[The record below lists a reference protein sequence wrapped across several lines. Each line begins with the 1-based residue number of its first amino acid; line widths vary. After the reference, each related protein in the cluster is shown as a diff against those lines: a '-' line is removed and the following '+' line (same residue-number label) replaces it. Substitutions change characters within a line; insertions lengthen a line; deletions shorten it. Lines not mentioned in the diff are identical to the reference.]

1 MAQPPLTA
9 ITQSASKVNLEQ
21 LKINDLCS
29 RLEAYLTPEQVAEI
43 HTAYLFGAEAHKDQ
57 YRISGEPYIIHPI
70 AVADILAS
78 LQLDSQSII
87 AAILHDVIEDTH
99 IDKAQISHKFSAE
112 VADLV
117 DGVSKLTH
125 LTFKDP
131 HEAQAAN
138 FQKMML
144 AMSEDI
150 RIIMIKLADR
160 THNMR
165 TLSALPAHKRRRIAH
180 ETLDIYA
187 PIANRLGLNT
197 FRIELEDLGL
207 ATLYPLRTKIL
218 KSRIVKA
225 RGNRKEVVGRIE
237 TAIRSRLNQ
246 EQVHGEISGREKH
259 LFSLYQ
265 KMRDKG
271 LRFHEI
277 LDVYAYRITVDKV
290 DNCYRTLGVVHSL
303 YKPVPG
309 RFKDYI
315 AIPKANGYQSLH
327 TVLFGPYGVHIEIQI
342 RTHDMDEIAENGI
355 AAHWLYKNQNTYEG
369 YNNAQKQ
376 AREWV
381 QGLLEIQKNAG
392 NSVEFLEN
400 VKIDLFPDEVYVF
413 TPKGA
418 ILSLPKNATAIDF
431 AYAVHTDIGNRCSSI
446 KINWKPAPLQ
456 SCLRNGQ
463 TVEIITTPEARPTP
477 AWLDF
482 VVTAKARSAIHH
494 YLKKQQNWEAVVLGK
509 RLLEHALHTT
519 YSSLGK
525 VPEQRLKN
533 LLNEFGYDHKHELF
547 QDIGQGVRMAPL
559 VAKHLLPNDTAGT
572 PRPAMSQPLT
582 IKGTEGVVVTFAKC
596 CCPIPGDSIMGFL
609 TTGKGIVIHQ
619 NNCRSTHDLR
629 QYADKWLAVQ
639 WAPDLK
645 QEFSVDIHIGV
656 NNRRGVLANIAST
669 ISELD
674 TNIENVKIHEH
685 DHLHSRLHFTIT
697 VKNRTHL
704 AKIIKRIRT
713 LHAVNL
719 ISRTQY

>member
-1 MAQPPLTA
+1 MAQSSLTD
-9 ITQSASKVNLEQ
+9 TTNTVSKTDLKQ

-29 RLEAYLTPEQVAEI
+29 RLEAYLTPEQVTEI
-43 HTAYLFGAEAHKDQ
+43 YAAYLFGAEAHKDQ

-87 AAILHDVIEDTH
+87 AAILHDVIEDTN
-99 IDKAQISHKFSAE
+99 IDKAQISRHFSAE

-131 HEAQAAN
+131 HEAHAAN

-144 AMSEDI
+144 AMSQDI

-197 FRIELEDLGL
+197 FRIELEDLGFS
-207 ATLYPLRTKIL
+207 TLYPLRAQTL
-218 KSRIVKA
+218 KARIIKA
-225 RGNRKEVVGRIE
+225 RGNRKEVVGLIE

-259 LFSLYQ
+259 LFSLYR
-265 KMRDKG
+265 KMRNKR
-271 LRFHEI
+271 LHFHEI

-413 TPKGA
+413 TPNGA
-418 ILSLPKNATAIDF
+418 IMSLPKSATAIDF
-431 AYAVHTDIGNRCSSI
+431 AYAVHTDIGNLCTAV
-446 KINWKPAPLQ
+446 KIDWKPAPLQ
-456 SCLRNGQ
+456 SRLRNGQ
-463 TVEIITTPEARPTP
+463 TVEIITTLDARPNP

-509 RLLEHALHTT
+509 RLLEKALHST

-525 VPEQRLKN
+525 VPEALLKD
-533 LLNEFGYDHKHELF
+533 LLNNFGYTHKRELF
-547 QDIGQGVRMAPL
+547 QDIGQGLRMAPL
-559 VAKHLLPNDTAGT
+559 VAKHLAPNTITDRGDSTHH
-572 PRPAMSQPLT
+572 QPLT

-596 CCPIPGDSIMGFL
+596 CRPIPGDSIMGFL

-619 NNCRSTHDLR
+619 NSCRSTHDLR
-629 QYADKWLAVQ
+629 QQVDKWLSVQ
-639 WAPDLK
+639 WSQEIN
-645 QEFSVDIHIGV
+645 QEFVVDIHIDV

-674 TNIENVKIHEH
+674 TNIENVRIHEH
-685 DHLHSRLHFTIT
+685 DHVHSSLNFTIT

-704 AKIIKRIRT
+704 ANVIKRIRT
-713 LHAVNL
+713 LHAVNR
-719 ISRTQY
+719 ISRIKN